1 MKDYVLIKS
10 FSGDNQ
16 VSCRKLSIEEY
27 YDGDVVEIDDS
38 DFLLSNKID
47 RVEIAMYSEVENV
60 SWINYYRDGNL
71 YRCDEIRDGEC
82 TTENFD

>member
-1 MKDYVLIKS
+1 MLIVG
-10 FSGDNQ
+10 F
-16 VSCRKLSIEEY
+16 

-47 RVEIAMYSEVENV
+47 RVEIAMFSEVENV